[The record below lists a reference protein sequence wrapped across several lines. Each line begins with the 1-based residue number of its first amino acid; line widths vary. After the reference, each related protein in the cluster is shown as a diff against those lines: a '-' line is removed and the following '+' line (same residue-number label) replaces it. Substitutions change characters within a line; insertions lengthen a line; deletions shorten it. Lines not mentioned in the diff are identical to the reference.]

1 MDLIDTIASMKPQVL
16 SVVCVLLSG
25 ACQSSVEEDTSD
37 TYEDYPTEVLSE
49 SGAFLV
55 SWTSSPDPI
64 VPVEL
69 FSVELEVQEADTEMP
84 AGDAVE
90 LGLDVSMPG
99 HGHGMTVEPV
109 LEKVGEG
116 RWKASPMKF
125 HMTGYWEMV
134 VSIQQIEGEDQAVFG
149 VACCEAPQ

>member
-1 MDLIDTIASMKPQVL
+1 MKSIL
-16 SVVCVLLSG
+16 SSVVFAVMLV
-25 ACQSSVEEDTSD
+25 ACGSSEQDDTEDTS
-37 TYEDYPTEVLSE
+37 EDYPTEVLSE
-49 SGAFLV
+49 SGGFRV

-69 FSVELEVQEADTEMP
+69 FSVELEVQEVASGMP
-84 AGDAVE
+84 AGATVE
-90 LGLDVSMPG
+90 LGLDVTMPG

-116 RWKASPMKF
+116 RWVASPMKF

-134 VSIQQIEGEDQAVFG
+134 VSIQQMESEDEAVFG
-149 VACCEAPQ
+149 VTCCEAPQ

>member
-1 MDLIDTIASMKPQVL
+1 MDLIDTIGPMKPVVSLVL
-16 SVVCVLLSG
+16 FVLLFG
-25 ACQSSVEEDTSD
+25 ACQSSGADDTSD
-37 TYEDYPTEVLSE
+37 TSEDYSTEVLSE

-69 FSVELEVQEADTEMP
+69 FSVELDVQEADTEMP

-90 LGLDVSMPG
+90 LVLDVTMPG

-109 LEKVGEG
+109 LEKVSEG
-116 RWKASPMKF
+116 RWIASPMKF

-134 VSIQQIEGEDQAVFG
+134 VSLQQTEGEDQAVFG
-149 VACCEAPQ
+149 MACCEAPQ